1 MPVRTSEGGQIW
13 RVLDYRGVRFYMFC
27 VLSQSESLLT
37 SDLSLSFQEGA
48 PLVKKIKAVFLF
60 EVTDSSNKKH
70 KFLVDL
76 KNGTG
81 CVKRG
86 KEGWF
91 HFLRKYIR
99 TYVTATLLACLS
111 SDFPTS
117 TIPVNTTGN

>member
-1 MPVRTSEGGQIW
+1 M
-13 RVLDYRGVRFYMFC
+13 LDPRGVRLQRFHLVIHSKSPF
-27 VLSQSESLLT
+27 T
-37 SDLSLSFQEGA
+37 GNLSLSSQEGA

-60 EVTDSSNKKH
+60 EVTDSNNKKH

-91 HFLRKYIR
+91 HFLGKYIC
-99 TYVTATLLACLS
+99 TYIEATLPTFLYTYIPTIYHTYKLAQLR
-111 SDFPTS
+111 
-117 TIPVNTTGN
+117 